1 MKKTMFA
8 SHARTGLASIL
19 SAAALIQGG
28 AIAQSELET
37 ETEDAET
44 RLDAIIVRSTRTEQE
59 ASEIARS
66 ILIYDEEDLQKFLQ
80 QTTSVQEIL
89 GKSLPGLAPQVSE
102 GSAASLTLRGRDPL
116 FLLDGVPIAPN
127 TNFSRFLDRFDPLT
141 IGGLEVVYGPTSLYG
156 SGATGGVI
164 QFFTQD
170 TGDQPLSLSI
180 GSQVRIFAPDQNAF
194 DSDGI
199 STKVNASVNG
209 RLTDW
214 LSVFAFAS
222 FEDINGIIR
231 SEGDLIDGRSNFA
244 NDVTFFGKA
253 KIDLTNNQTLTAT
266 VNSTKLEPS
275 DRSFE
280 LLTQSAGDGTIIAV
294 ETAFPQTFAIPPTN
308 EFLYGSLNY
317 RHTNL
322 FGGTAN
328 LQGYYSEG
336 EFLNPGSDIRDLVQF
351 VPGFENFP
359 PLFQTGREGDQF
371 GIRADY
377 TKKFIDRLNLT
388 VGLDYNG
395 ADSTSILIISS
406 PEDFDETLFFDAAI
420 PDAEQTPPFTLDAVG
435 VFGQATFDV
444 TDKFALSGG
453 VRWDRFEYEVI
464 GPYTVVFALPGEE
477 GERPGGEGDSDGF
490 SFNAG
495 FTYDVLP
502 ETTLFANFSE
512 GFAIPEL
519 GFIGN
524 NVAPGVPVSDSDLVD
539 PVITTSYEAGVRGG
553 IGPVT
558 YAIAGYYTESDFST
572 TVGIDPNT
580 GLTDR
585 DRAPV
590 EVYGAEISAAWQ
602 ATDKLSFD
610 GFVTIVEGE
619 IDPEDDG
626 NFIALSTQD
635 VPPLSANINSRYA
648 FSDTFNVFAQ
658 LQLVAG
664 RDEGFEAGTD
674 RNPSEPYQLLDAG
687 FNWAID
693 ADRFF
698 NLGGGVLSFQV
709 TNLLNERF
717 VPAGEATFL
726 PGRIRSGAGR
736 AITISYQHTF

>member
-1 MKKTMFA
+1 MKIA
-8 SHARTGLASIL
+8 SLAIRSHTALASVFGAATIL
-19 SAAALIQGG
+19 QGSAIGQTSNDLYV
-28 AIAQSELET
+28 
-37 ETEDAET
+37 EDEET
-44 RLDAIIVRSTRTEQE
+44 RLETVIVRSSRTEQE

-66 ILIYDEEDLQKFLQ
+66 VLVFDEEDLEKFLQ
-80 QTTSVQEIL
+80 QTSSVQEII

-164 QFFTQD
+164 QFFTRD
-170 TGDQPLSLSI
+170 TGDDPLAVSI
-180 GSQVRIFAPDQNAF
+180 GSQVRIFVPDENAF
-194 DSDGI
+194 NSDGI
-199 STKVNASVNG
+199 STKVNASING
-209 RLTDW
+209 RVTDW
-214 LSVFAFAS
+214 LSIFAFAS

-231 SEGDLIDGRSNFA
+231 SEGDLLEGRSNFA

-253 KIDLTNNQTLTAT
+253 KIDLTDSQSLTAT
-266 VNSTKLEPS
+266 INSTQLEPS

-280 LLTQSAGDGTIIAV
+280 LISQSAGDGTIIAV
-294 ETAFPQTFAIPPTN
+294 ETEFPQTFAIPPTN
-308 EFLYGSLNY
+308 EFLYASLNY

-322 FGGTAN
+322 FDGTAN

-336 EFLNPGSDIRDLVQF
+336 EFLNPGSDIRDLVNF

-359 PLFQTGREGDQF
+359 SLFQTGREGDQF
-371 GIRADY
+371 GLRGDY
-377 TKKFIDRLNLT
+377 TRKFADRLNLT
-388 VGLDYNG
+388 VGFDYNG
-395 ADSTSILIISS
+395 ADSTSILVLSS
-406 PEDFDETLFFDAAI
+406 PENFDETLFFDAAV

-453 VRWDRFEYEVI
+453 ARWDRFDYEVI
-464 GPYTVVFALPGEE
+464 GPYIVVFAFPGEE
-477 GERPGGEGDSDGF
+477 GERPGGEGNSDGF

-495 FTYDVLP
+495 FTYDILP
-502 ETTLFANFSE
+502 NTTLFGNFSE

-524 NVAPGVPVSDSDLVD
+524 NVAPGVPVSDSELVD
-539 PVITTSYEAGVRGG
+539 PVITTSYEGGIRGG

-558 YAIAGYYTESDFST
+558 YAVAGYFTESDFST

-610 GFVTIVEGE
+610 GFITIVEGE
-619 IDPEDDG
+619 IDPNDDG

-635 VPPLSANINSRYA
+635 VPPLSGNINSRYA
-648 FSDTFNVFAQ
+648 FSDSFNVFAQ
-658 LQLVAG
+658 VQIVGG

-674 RNPSEPYQLLDAG
+674 RNPSEPYQLVDVG
-687 FNWAID
+687 FDWNINVE
-693 ADRFF
+693 RFF

-736 AITISYQHTF
+736 AMTISYQHTF